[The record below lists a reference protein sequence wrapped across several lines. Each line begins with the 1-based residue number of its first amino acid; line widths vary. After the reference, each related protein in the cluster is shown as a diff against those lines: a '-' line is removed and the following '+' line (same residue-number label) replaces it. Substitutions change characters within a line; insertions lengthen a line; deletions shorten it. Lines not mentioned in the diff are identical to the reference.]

1 MSPNLRNKI
10 NSSRGP
16 DGFFSCKVCH
26 KKLFTVVGLKLHET
40 VHELGSDTQSK
51 EQNKEKEQSEDE
63 HQSMDEEQSK
73 DEHQSKEKEQSRDKK
88 QSKDKKQSYDE
99 HQRIDEEHNKDEQQS
114 KDKKQSS
121 VEHQRI
127 DEEQSKDKEEHE
139 DERQSDE
146 KKQSKYSTRSF
157 GALKFETFQITQS
170 EFERNYPEKEEIE
183 TKQTSIKPEVKY
195 KIEQKARQQVKQV
208 KHHSCPKCDKYF
220 SGGAS
225 LRRHVSSIHEKLKF
239 KCQHC
244 DKSFTQPTWLR
255 YHTESAHLN
264 FRRHTCQICSRS
276 FSSKFL
282 LKKHKTCIQAKK

>member
-73 DEHQSKEKEQSRDKK
+73 DEHQSKEKEQSRDKE
-88 QSKDKKQSYDE
+88 QSKDKKQSCD
-99 HQRIDEEHNKDEQQS
+99 
-114 KDKKQSS
+114 
-121 VEHQRI
+121 EHQRI

-139 DERQSDE
+139 DERQSNE
-146 KKQSKYSTRSF
+146 KKQSKYNTRSF

-264 FRRHTCQICSRS
+264 FRRHTCQLCSRS